1 MKSTGLG
8 LFNLLITRLRTLI
21 ERKYNYLMIII
32 LVLGFLL
39 RIGFI
44 SRAIGRDE
52 AAFLYYGWMIVK
64 GKVLYRDLFNQKA
77 PGVYFTVALIFLLV
91 GKQILLVR
99 IVSMFLSTITA
110 FVVFKIGYK
119 INNPL
124 TGIISALFFILEPVT
139 LRRSTMVFSETF
151 MVFFMALAVYFYIL
165 AHKKNNSWYYLIVGV
180 LIGLSTIMRQTGII
194 LAFVIIL
201 HRLYVRHP
209 LKNLLQ
215 SMGVLIAGFLMS
227 IIPIV
232 VYFIAV
238 NALNDA
244 IYSIFFFNLSP
255 SYGFTLLRRV
265 DNILDV
271 FLKDPILWCI
281 GLGGLLLIIERR
293 KEWHIFLAGWFI
305 ASFILVIS
313 LSTPYGHYYIQIM
326 PAFSLLGGI
335 LVERLLVI
343 SEELVDSASQSLLY
357 PNIINWLLVVLL
369 LIGIGTI
376 GLELYFDMKTSHG
389 LPYQI
394 EAAEYVKT
402 HTAPDEIIFSPDSA
416 YYLLTDR
423 QNKYRIEHLAA
434 GHIEAFGISDLPQ
447 YLEEEQVRYIIID
460 YNIEIWN
467 FNEEHYRT
475 TFNDETRAE
484 EVKIVYEWIL
494 NNYEIEATF
503 GSGTD
508 MVKIYRSSFW

>member
-8 LFNLLITRLRTLI
+8 LSTLLVTRFRSLV
-21 ERKYNYLMIII
+21 EKKYNYLMIII
-32 LVLGFLL
+32 IILGFLL

-77 PGVYFTVALIFLLV
+77 PGVYFSVALIFLLV
-91 GKQILLVR
+91 GKQILVVR
-99 IVSMFLSTITA
+99 IISMFLSTITA
-110 FVVFKIGYK
+110 LIIFKIGYK

-124 TGIISALFFILEPVT
+124 TGIIASLFFILEPVT

-165 AHKKNNSWYYLIVGV
+165 AHKKNNSWYYLIVGI

-194 LAFVIIL
+194 LVLVIIF
-201 HRLYVRHP
+201 HRLYVRYP
-209 LKNLLQ
+209 LKILLQ
-215 SMGVLIAGFLMS
+215 SMGVLIAGFLLS

-232 VYFIAV
+232 VYFMAV

-265 DNILDV
+265 DNLLDV

-281 GLGGLLLIIERR
+281 GLGGLLLTVERR
-293 KEWHIFLAGWFI
+293 NEWQVFLAGWFI

-335 LVERLLVI
+335 LIERLILI
-343 SEELVDSASQSLLY
+343 SKELVDSSSQSLLY
-357 PNIINWLLVVLL
+357 PNIINWLLIVLL
-369 LIGIGTI
+369 ITGIGTI
-376 GLELYFDMKTSHG
+376 GLELYFDMKASHG

-394 EAAEYVKT
+394 EAADYVKT
-402 HTAPDEIIFSPDSA
+402 RTAPDEIIFSPDSA

-434 GHIEAFGISDLPQ
+434 GHIEAFGISDLPH

-460 YNIEIWN
+460 YSIEIWN
-467 FNEEHYRT
+467 FNEEHYRR

-494 NNYEIEATF
+494 DNYEVEATF

-508 MVKIYRSSFW
+508 VVRVYRSSFW

>member
-1 MKSTGLG
+1 
-8 LFNLLITRLRTLI
+8 
-21 ERKYNYLMIII
+21 
-32 LVLGFLL
+32 
-39 RIGFI
+39 
-44 SRAIGRDE
+44 
-52 AAFLYYGWMIVK
+52 
-64 GKVLYRDLFNQKA
+64 
-77 PGVYFTVALIFLLV
+77 
-91 GKQILLVR
+91 
-99 IVSMFLSTITA
+99 
-110 FVVFKIGYK
+110 
-119 INNPL
+119 
-124 TGIISALFFILEPVT
+124 
-139 LRRSTMVFSETF
+139 MVFSETF

-165 AHKKNNSWYYLIVGV
+165 AHKRTNSWCYLIVGV

-194 LAFVIIL
+194 LVLVIIF
-201 HRLYVRHP
+201 HRLFIRHP
-209 LKNLLQ
+209 LKNLLRI
-215 SMGVLIAGFLMS
+215 MGILIIGLLMS
-227 IIPIV
+227 VIPIV
-232 VYFIAV
+232 VYFMAV

-244 IYSIFFFNLSP
+244 IYSTFLFNLLS
-255 SYGFTLLRRV
+255 SYGFILLRRV
-265 DNILDV
+265 DNFYDV
-271 FLKDPILWCI
+271 FLKDPILWSV
-281 GLGGLLLIIERR
+281 GLGGLLLAVERR
-293 KEWHIFLAGWFI
+293 KEWQVFLAGWFI

-326 PAFSLLGGI
+326 PAFSLLAGI
-335 LVERLLVI
+335 LIERLIAL
-343 SEELVDSASQSLLY
+343 SGELVDSASQSLLY
-357 PNIINWLLVVLL
+357 QNIINWLLVILL

-376 GLELYFDMKTSHG
+376 GLELYFDMKASHG

-394 EAAEYVKT
+394 EAAEYVKA

-494 NNYEIEATF
+494 DNYEIEASF

-508 MVKIYRSSFW
+508 VVRIYRSSFW

>member
-1 MKSTGLG
+1 
-8 LFNLLITRLRTLI
+8 
-21 ERKYNYLMIII
+21 MIII
-32 LVLGFLL
+32 LLLGFLI
-39 RIGFI
+39 RVGFI
-44 SRAIGRDE
+44 FRSIGRDE

-91 GKQILLVR
+91 GKQVLLVR
-99 IVSMFLSTITA
+99 IVSMLLSTITA
-110 FVVFKIGYK
+110 FVIFRIGHK

-124 TGIISALFFILEPVT
+124 TGIIASLFFILEPVT

-151 MVFFMALAVYFYIL
+151 MAFFMVLAVYFYIL
-165 AHKKNNSWYYLIVGV
+165 AYKNDNFWHYLVVGI

-194 LAFVIIL
+194 LIPVIIL
-201 HRLYVRHP
+201 HLLYIRYP
-209 LKNLLQ
+209 LKNLLN
-215 SMGVLIAGFLMS
+215 SIGILIVGFLLS
-227 IIPIV
+227 IAPIV
-232 VYFIAV
+232 IYFMAV

-244 IYSIFFFNLSP
+244 IYSTFFFNLTS

-265 DNILDV
+265 DNLLDV
-271 FLKDPILWCI
+271 FLKDPVLWII
-281 GLGGLLLIIERR
+281 GLGGLLLTIERR
-293 KEWHIFLAGWFI
+293 KEWLVFLAVWFI
-305 ASFILVIS
+305 ASFVLVIS

-335 LVERLLVI
+335 LIERLIAI
-343 SEELVDSASQSLLY
+343 SEELVKSATQSLMY
-357 PNIINWLLVVLL
+357 PNIINWLLIVLL
-369 LIGIGTI
+369 IIGIGTI
-376 GLELYFDMKTSHG
+376 GLELYFDMKASHG
-389 LPYQI
+389 LTYQI

-460 YNIEIWN
+460 YSIEIWN
-467 FNEEHYRT
+467 FNEEHYRR

-494 NNYEIEATF
+494 DNYEVETTF

-508 MVKIYRSSFW
+508 VVRVYRSSFW